1 MQLTLSEEKEPN
13 KDLLV
18 DLQKKQEDSSKS
30 PQTSNTELIE
40 RMRELEALNT
50 EILNG
55 RLAALNIM
63 EDAISS
69 KEALRRSEEN
79 YRTLF
84 QTMDEGF
91 CSCELVRNKDGKV
104 NNFRLIELN
113 SAFERLFGVSY
124 TEANGRLATE
134 LFPDLNEDLL
144 QIYDRVNNSGQS
156 ERFENYVLSSN
167 RWYDIRIFPTG
178 KEHLSILY
186 DDISERKQ
194 REANRA
200 FLAELDMEFSRLT
213 TPEEIMRVT
222 GEKLGL
228 YLDVAQCGFSDFDV
242 ANDRIN
248 LFYSWSAQEM
258 PDFTGV
264 YRLSEFIEPARLEIL
279 ERGETVVVDNVLTD
293 PRLSPQ
299 TVAAVTAFNLF
310 SYVEVPSLQ
319 RGELKYAL
327 SVDANHPRQWRD
339 DEITLINEVTSR
351 LFPRMERAR
360 AEKALRK
367 SEEKYR
373 TLFNSIDEGFTIIE
387 LICDEKGQA
396 LDYRFLE
403 VNQVYERQTGLK
415 DVVGKLGSEV
425 TPNVEPYWLE
435 YYSRV
440 VRTGEPSRFD
450 DFNQDTGRW
459 YSTYAS
465 RVGGPESRQVAI
477 VFADIT
483 ERKLTQERQ
492 EFLLKLSDVLRP
504 LTDTTQIQATACRL
518 VGDHLKVDRCYYS
531 EVNLAEGWTR
541 VEWDYT
547 RGEAASIVGTYPLA
561 AFSWTLENLEKGEIL
576 VLSDLNELSF
586 LSRDEREAMEA
597 IHSQAMVCVPLNQ
610 AGVWVACFAVTQT
623 PPRQWKTYEI
633 ELIRETGERI
643 WTTIERARTEKA
655 LRESEQ
661 NFRIVANIVPDLL
674 WSSEPEGTNY
684 WYNDRWFDYTGQSRT
699 EANAWGWV
707 ETIHPEDREESAR
720 RYREALEKG
729 RSLQQEHRIRRVDG
743 EYRWFLVR
751 AKPLLDVQGQVV
763 RMYGEA
769 TDIHEQHLTREDL
782 GRMVEKRTEELASS
796 NAQLA
801 AVNEQLKKERERLY
815 NLSVRL
821 LEVQETERRT
831 LAREL
836 HDEIGQYLTGL
847 KFMLESSK
855 HLTPEGQKATISDTL
870 ATVDELMT
878 RVRELSLNLR
888 PTLLDDMG
896 LIPALATHFQR
907 FTTQTRIEVKFIHR
921 GLNIRL
927 APEIETTVYRVVQ
940 EALTNVARHAR
951 TSKVL
956 VQVVVTDQLILL
968 IQDEGQGFSVG
979 TKLDIYQSTGLS
991 AMRER
996 VELVGGSFTIESEIN
1011 YGTTII
1017 AQIPISLERG
1027 EEEFESEG

>member
-1 MQLTLSEEKEPN
+1 M
-13 KDLLV
+13 
-18 DLQKKQEDSSKS
+18 
-30 PQTSNTELIE
+30 
-40 RMRELEALNT
+40 
-50 EILNG
+50 
-55 RLAALNIM
+55 
-63 EDAISS
+63 
-69 KEALRRSEEN
+69 
-79 YRTLF
+79 
-84 QTMDEGF
+84 
-91 CSCELVRNKDGKV
+91 
-104 NNFRLIELN
+104 
-113 SAFERLFGVSY
+113 
-124 TEANGRLATE
+124 
-134 LFPDLNEDLL
+134 
-144 QIYDRVNNSGQS
+144 
-156 ERFENYVLSSN
+156 
-167 RWYDIRIFPTG
+167 
-178 KEHLSILY
+178 
-186 DDISERKQ
+186 
-194 REANRA
+194 
-200 FLAELDMEFSRLT
+200 
-213 TPEEIMRVT
+213 
-222 GEKLGL
+222 
-228 YLDVAQCGFSDFDV
+228 
-242 ANDRIN
+242 
-248 LFYSWSAQEM
+248 
-258 PDFTGV
+258 
-264 YRLSEFIEPARLEIL
+264 
-279 ERGETVVVDNVLTD
+279 
-293 PRLSPQ
+293 
-299 TVAAVTAFNLF
+299 
-310 SYVEVPSLQ
+310 PSLQ

-751 AKPLLDVQGQVV
+751 ANPLLDVQGQVV